1 MLSRGWPGSCQGYP
15 PQFTNIGF
23 KPGNPIDGPIIHAAM
38 PRFYFNLYDDVIVID
53 DEGRELSDLS
63 AARAAAIQAA
73 RDLMCDQVRTG
84 RLNLGHRIEV
94 EDEDRRPVLTL
105 PFSAV
110 LEIEA

>member
-63 AARAAAIQAA
+63 AARAAAIQA
-73 RDLMCDQVRTG
+73 
-84 RLNLGHRIEV
+84 I
-94 EDEDRRPVLTL
+94 
-105 PFSAV
+105 
-110 LEIEA
+110 